1 MIAHDTFR
9 PGLAVWLGMV
19 LLLPS
24 GLARP
29 VLADDDDGDGG
40 SHGNDPCSRVALAL
54 RRASTYEARDEYWVG
69 VANCTDQ
76 GGPAD
81 VRACLREQAE
91 ALDEALALVAE
102 QFRARRE
109 LCELVGGGAYA
120 PSIDPED
127 FVEEVTNPFFPLV
140 PGSTKVFLS
149 DTDEGLER
157 IETTVTFE
165 REEVMGVSC
174 VVVHDVA
181 FLEGEVIED
190 TLDYYA
196 QDVAGNVWYFGELSM
211 SFEDGRLVSLDG
223 SWRAGED
230 GARPGIIME
239 ATPAAGDAYRQE
251 LLANEAE
258 DAAIVTGPGR
268 HVAVP
273 YGVFDGCLETLD
285 FTPIEPDLVE
295 AKFYAPG
302 VGVVLEVDPESGERT
317 ELVAIY

>member
-1 MIAHDTFR
+1 MIAHHTFR
-9 PGLAVWLGMV
+9 PGLAALLGV
-19 LLLPS
+19 ALLLPA
-24 GLARP
+24 GLARTA
-29 VLADDDDGDGG
+29 LADDDDGEGG
-40 SHGNDPCSRVALAL
+40 HGDDPCSRVALAL

-69 VANCTDQ
+69 VANCIDQ
-76 GGPAD
+76 EDPGE

-109 LCELVGGGAYA
+109 LCELLGGGPYA

-127 FVEEVTNPFFPLV
+127 FVEDVTNPFFPLV
-140 PGSTKVFLS
+140 PGTTKVFLS

-157 IETTVTFE
+157 IETTVTYQ
-165 REEVMGVSC
+165 REEVLGVSC

-181 FLEGEVIED
+181 FLDGEVIED

-196 QDVAGNVWYFGELSM
+196 QDVHGTVWYFGELSM
-211 SFEDGRLVSLDG
+211 SFEDGRLASLDG
-223 SWRAGED
+223 SWRSGED

-239 ATPAAGDAYRQE
+239 AAPAPGDAYRQE

-258 DAAIVTGPGR
+258 DAATVTGLGR
-268 HVAVP
+268 HVVVP
-273 YGVFDGCLETLD
+273 YGAFDGCLETLD
-285 FTPIEPDLVE
+285 FTPIEPDLME
-295 AKFYAPG
+295 AKFYAPS

-317 ELVAIY
+317 ELVAVY